1 MESIDERRVG
11 PGELRVTAIFDGFN
25 KDGTGVDLNHNH
37 DVVITGL
44 GAVGKFS
51 RLVGEDG
58 NGSTVE
64 EVLIGFTKMHVQ
76 AALMAAHK
84 SAVWELDGRAWDR
97 VYNKRFLLQ
106 AYPADKIK

>member
-1 MESIDERRVG
+1 MTKNYWEWNDDTQNTMTRSM
-11 PGELRVTAIFDGFN
+11 TA
-25 KDGTGVDLNHNH
+25 KDW
-37 DVVITGL
+37 
-44 GAVGKFS
+44 A

-64 EVLIGFTKMHVQ
+64 EVLIGFATMHVQ

-106 AYPADKIK
+106 AYPVDKIK

>member
-1 MESIDERRVG
+1 MTKNYWEWNDDTQNTMTRSM
-11 PGELRVTAIFDGFN
+11 TA
-25 KDGTGVDLNHNH
+25 KDW
-37 DVVITGL
+37 
-44 GAVGKFS
+44 A

-64 EVLIGFTKMHVQ
+64 EVLIGFATMHVQ

>member
-1 MESIDERRVG
+1 MTKNYWEWGDNNTQNTG
-11 PGELRVTAIFDGFN
+11 MGEMTA
-25 KDGTGVDLNHNH
+25 KDW
-37 DVVITGL
+37 
-44 GAVGKFS
+44 A
-51 RLVGEDG
+51 RLIGEDG

-64 EVLIGFTKMHVQ
+64 EVLIGFAKMHVQ

>member
-1 MESIDERRVG
+1 MTKNYWEWNDDTQNTMTRSM
-11 PGELRVTAIFDGFN
+11 TA
-25 KDGTGVDLNHNH
+25 KDW
-37 DVVITGL
+37 
-44 GAVGKFS
+44 A

-64 EVLIGFTKMHVQ
+64 EVLIEFAKMHVQ

>member
-1 MESIDERRVG
+1 MTKNYWEWNDDAQTKNMLTAADMLYRMGYDDGESKIRVDEKL
-11 PGELRVTAIFDGFN
+11 EQLMIEFA
-25 KDGTGVDLNHNH
+25 
-37 DVVITGL
+37 
-44 GAVGKFS
+44 
-51 RLVGEDG
+51 
-58 NGSTVE
+58 
-64 EVLIGFTKMHVQ
+64 KMHVQ

>member
-1 MESIDERRVG
+1 MTKNYWEWNDDTQNTG
-11 PGELRVTAIFDGFN
+11 MGEMTA
-25 KDGTGVDLNHNH
+25 KDW
-37 DVVITGL
+37 
-44 GAVGKFS
+44 A

-64 EVLIGFTKMHVQ
+64 EVLIGFATMHVQ

-106 AYPADKIK
+106 AYPVDKIK

>member
-1 MESIDERRVG
+1 MTKNYWEWGDNNTQNTG
-11 PGELRVTAIFDGFN
+11 MGGMTA
-25 KDGTGVDLNHNH
+25 KDW
-37 DVVITGL
+37 
-44 GAVGKFS
+44 A

-64 EVLIGFTKMHVQ
+64 EVLIGFAKMHVQ

>member
-1 MESIDERRVG
+1 MTKNYWEWNDNTQTKNMLMAADMIYRMDELDSETKTRVG
-11 PGELRVTAIFDGFN
+11 EKLENMMIEFAT
-25 KDGTGVDLNHNH
+25 
-37 DVVITGL
+37 
-44 GAVGKFS
+44 
-51 RLVGEDG
+51 
-58 NGSTVE
+58 
-64 EVLIGFTKMHVQ
+64 MHVK